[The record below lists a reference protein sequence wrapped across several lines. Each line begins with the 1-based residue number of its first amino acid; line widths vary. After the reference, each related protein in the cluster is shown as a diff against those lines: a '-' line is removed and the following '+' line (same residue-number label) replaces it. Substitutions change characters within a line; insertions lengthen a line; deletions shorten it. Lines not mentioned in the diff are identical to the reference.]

1 MITNCHTK
9 YEGTARKTRLP
20 GAPGLFER
28 FWMDRG
34 ILILAA
40 VIYLAAKSSNGV
52 AGGTSVK

>member
-20 GAPGLFER
+20 GAPGLFEK
-28 FWMDRG
+28 FWIDRG

-40 VIYLAAKSSNGV
+40 VLTLPPSRAMESLEEHR
-52 AGGTSVK
+52 